1 MKKIIDKVLR
11 KFGLVRY
18 SAHQAALEGNDNFM
32 RKLGEAAKKAGVT
45 VCLDDDRLEG
55 LTLDS
60 DVFILGQRN
69 VLRDCDV
76 QGTINVAP
84 RCTHNVLIGIR
95 ILPKHGESK

>member
-1 MKKIIDKVLR
+1 MRKIIDKVLL

-18 SAHQAALEGNDNFM
+18 SAHKAALEGNDKFM

-76 QGTINVAP
+76 QGSINVAP
-84 RCTHNVLIGIR
+84 RCINNVLMRIR
-95 ILPKHGESK
+95 HLPKQGESK